1 MNKRITSLQ
10 NARIKRVVS
19 LHKPGVRKKEN
30 LTVVE
35 GYREIQMA
43 VTGGHEIDSLF
54 ICPDIAGD
62 ETYTALDIHKKSFPV
77 NEVNRSVY
85 SKIAYRENF
94 DGIIAIIAPSR
105 RKLDDLKL
113 GANPLML
120 MVESCEKPGNIG
132 AMMRTADAAGVDA
145 VIVCD
150 PRTDIYNPNVIRA
163 SLGSVFTNTVVA
175 CKSEEA
181 LMWLKE
187 KGIKIIV
194 TALTASVPYPEP
206 DYKVP
211 VALAVG
217 SEDKG
222 ISKIW
227 TDNSDE
233 NIIIPMLGQVDSM
246 NISVSAAIVL
256 FEALR
261 QRGFRKS

>member
-1 MNKRITSLQ
+1 MNNRITSLQ
-10 NARIKRVVS
+10 NPKIKMVVS
-19 LHKPGVRKKEN
+19 LRKPGVRKKEN

-35 GYREIQMA
+35 GYREIKMA
-43 VTGGHEIDSLF
+43 ITGGHEMHSLF
-54 ICPDIAGD
+54 ICPEIEGA
-62 ETYTALDIHKKSFPV
+62 EKLPALEIDKESLSL

-85 SKIAYRENF
+85 SKIAYRENA
-94 DGIIAIIAPSR
+94 DGIIAVMAPRR
-105 RKLDDLKL
+105 RKLDDLKP
-113 GANPLML
+113 GANPLL
-120 MVESCEKPGNIG
+120 LVVESGEKPGNIG

-163 SLGSVFTNTVVA
+163 SLGSVFTNTVVV

-187 KGIKIIV
+187 KSIKIIV

-256 FEALR
+256 YEALR
-261 QRGFRKS
+261 QRRFRKS